1 MMKKA
6 FYFILKVLFVLNFC
20 LDYGHVD
27 KSLDW
32 TVKANFEIHDVT
44 TSLTKNC
51 NNIAQYLIN

>member
-1 MMKKA
+1 MKKA
-6 FYFILKVLFVLNFC
+6 FYFILKVFFVLNFC

-32 TVKANFEIHDVT
+32 NVKANFEIHDVT

-51 NNIAQYLIN
+51 NNYIAQYLIN